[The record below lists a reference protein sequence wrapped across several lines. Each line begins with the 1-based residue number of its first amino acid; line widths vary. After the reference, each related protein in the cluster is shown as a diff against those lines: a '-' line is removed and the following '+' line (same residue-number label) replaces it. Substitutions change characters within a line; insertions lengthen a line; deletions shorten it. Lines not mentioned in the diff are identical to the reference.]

1 MNFAIIGAS
10 GNVGRKII
18 EILEKSKISFNDL
31 YLVASK
37 KSTGKKIKFREKE
50 IEIENLDNYDF
61 SKAQITIFAA
71 GSNIAKEW
79 APKAAEKTI
88 VIDNS
93 SFFRMKENIPLV
105 VPEVNPEALGKHE
118 NIIANPNC
126 STMQMVLVLKP
137 LHDEYKIK
145 RVIVSTY
152 QAVSG
157 AGKEAMDELFAQTK
171 NFLDK
176 KDIVSKNFTKQI
188 AFNLIPHIEVFD
200 IDSYTKEGL
209 KTPKKT
215 KKSLDEKNFVSKNFT
230 KQIAFNLIP
239 HIDVFDKDGYTKEE
253 LKMTNETKKI
263 LDEKIEVT
271 ATCVRVPVRTGH
283 SESINIEFEKSY
295 DLENIVKILENAPG
309 CKVFDDRKD
318 GGYITPLEAENN
330 YTTFISRIRKD
341 NTNPKA
347 INIWVVSDNLLKGAA
362 LNTVQIAEHLMK
374 KL

>member
-10 GNVGRKII
+10 GNVGRKTI
-18 EILEKSKISFNDL
+18 EILEKSKISFKGL

-37 KSTGKKIKFREKE
+37 KSAGKKIKFREKE
-50 IEIENLDNYDF
+50 IEIENLKNYDF

-71 GSNIAKEW
+71 GSDIAKEW
-79 APKAAEKTI
+79 APKAAKKTI

-93 SFFRMKENIPLV
+93 SFFRMQKNIPLV
-105 VPEVNPEALGKHE
+105 VPEVNSEALDKHE

-126 STMQMVLVLKP
+126 STMQMVLALKP

-157 AGKEAMDELFAQTK
+157 AGKDAMDELFDQTK

-176 KDIVSKNFTKQI
+176 KKII
-188 AFNLIPHIEVFD
+188 
-200 IDSYTKEGL
+200 
-209 KTPKKT
+209 
-215 KKSLDEKNFVSKNFT
+215 SKNFT

-295 DLENIVKILENAPG
+295 DLENVIKILDKAPG
-309 CKVFDDRKD
+309 CKVIDDRKD

-330 YTTFISRIRKD
+330 YTTYISRIRKD

-362 LNTVQIAEHLMK
+362 LNTVQIAECLMK